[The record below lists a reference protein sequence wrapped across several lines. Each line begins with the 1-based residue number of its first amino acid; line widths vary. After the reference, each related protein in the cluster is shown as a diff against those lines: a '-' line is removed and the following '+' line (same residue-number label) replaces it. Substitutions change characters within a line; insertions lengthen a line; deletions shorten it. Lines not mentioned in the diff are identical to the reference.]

1 MSRRYVE
8 VALPPPLPRELTYA
22 VPGEAIG
29 DVRPGTVVLVPV
41 QNRLVTGFVVGDT
54 EPAASLSPGKI
65 RDLVQVLDA
74 DSPLTPE
81 VVDLCRWMASYYGA
95 QIGSALA
102 AALPPGVKLT
112 TQRRVQLAN
121 GAPPPVEEGLGARI
135 AEELSAGA
143 LKVTTLR
150 RRLGRHGLEQALRRM
165 QRSGRI
171 DILPVL
177 EDAEV
182 SVRRE
187 QRVRVTDGKFA
198 AATLPELDRRAPK
211 QASCLRHVLERG
223 SEPKKAL
230 VASGFGYAILRGL
243 GSRGLIETVEE
254 EIVRDPL
261 AHLDGLADEPLE
273 PNPDQ
278 QAVLEPVLEA
288 LGKRIYFPA
297 LLQGVTGSGKTL
309 VYLRAAEQALRLG
322 RGAIILVPEIALAW
336 QMVRRFKGRFGD
348 RVAVLHSQLS
358 KGERYDTWRRLRR
371 GEQRLVIGPR
381 SAVLAPVADLGLV
394 VVDEEHDGS
403 YNQDDLENRHALS
416 YSARDVALVRARM
429 AGAAVLLGSAT
440 PSLESYWN
448 ALSGKYRTLSLPR
461 RVDGRPLPEITVVDM
476 RREPFQRR
484 KTALF
489 SKVLRQKIHDR
500 LERGERIILL
510 QNRRGFAPVV
520 QCRDCGETVQCTHCR
535 VCLTLHRSRSEELR
549 CHYCDYRRPVPAT
562 CPGCGSEEVRETGIG
577 TQQVESALLEQFP
590 GIRVIRMDVDTTG
603 WKGAHDRLVER
614 FRAGEADV
622 LLGTQMVAKGL
633 DFPEVTLVGVI
644 SADTGLHL
652 PDFRAAERSFQL
664 MTQVAG
670 RSGRGDRLGEVVVQT
685 RLPEE
690 RSLIAAARQDFTG
703 FAEEEL
709 AQRREAGFPPFGRLL
724 LLRWRGPVQDQVEAA
739 ARRGTG
745 MLSRSLPAGGAV
757 LGPAP
762 APLAL
767 LRGNHRWQALLQGPS
782 ARLLRDWVGPV
793 IDPMRESA
801 GTHGVALTLVVDP
814 QNTM

>member
-22 VPGEAIG
+22 VPGESIG

-41 QNRLVTGFVVGDT
+41 NNRLVTGFVIGDT
-54 EPAASLSPGKI
+54 EPSGSLSPEKI

-81 VVDLCRWMASYYGA
+81 VVDLCRWMASYYRA
-95 QIGSALA
+95 PIGSALA
-102 AALPPGVKLT
+102 AALPPGVRLT
-112 TQRRVQLAN
+112 TQRRVQLAA
-121 GAPPPVEEGLGARI
+121 GPPPPVGDGLDSRI
-135 AEELSAGA
+135 GGELSAGA

-150 RRLGRHGLEQALRRM
+150 SRLGRNGLEKTLRRM
-165 QRSGRI
+165 QRAGQI

-187 QRVRVTDGKFA
+187 QRVRVTDAKSA
-198 AATLPELDRRAPK
+198 AATLPELTRRAPR
-211 QASCLRHVLERG
+211 QASCLRYVLERG
-223 SEPKKAL
+223 TESKKTL
-230 VASGFGYAILRGL
+230 VANGFGYGVLRGL

-254 EIVRDPL
+254 EILRDPL
-261 AHLDGLADEPLE
+261 AHLDDLEDEPLE

-278 QAVLEPVLEA
+278 QAVLDPVLEA
-288 LGKRIYFPA
+288 LEKRAYFPA

-309 VYLRAAEQALRLG
+309 IYLRAAEQSLRLG

-371 GEQRLVIGPR
+371 GDQRLVIGPR
-381 SAVLAPVADLGLV
+381 SAILAPVADLGLV

-403 YNQDDLENRHALS
+403 YNQDDLENRHALC

-429 AGAAVLLGSAT
+429 AGATVLLGSAT

-448 ALSGKYRTLSLPR
+448 ARSRKYRALSLPR
-461 RVDGRPLPEITVVDM
+461 RVDDRPLPDITVVDM

-484 KTALF
+484 KKALF
-489 SKVLRQKIHDR
+489 SKVLREKIQER
-500 LERGERIILL
+500 LKRRERIILL

-535 VCLTLHRSRSEELR
+535 VCMTLHRGAAEELR
-549 CHYCDYRRPVPAT
+549 CHYCDYRRPVPPN
-562 CPGCGSEEVRETGIG
+562 CPGCGSEEIRETGIG
-577 TQQVESALLEQFP
+577 TQQVEGALLEQFP

-603 WKGAHDRLVER
+603 WKGAHDRLAER
-614 FRAGEADV
+614 FRSGEADV

-664 MTQVAG
+664 LTQVAG
-670 RSGRGDRLGEVVVQT
+670 RSGRGDRRGEVVVQT
-685 RLPEE
+685 RLPED
-690 RSLIAAARQDFTG
+690 RSLAAAARQDFAA

-709 AQRREAGFPPFGRLL
+709 SQRREAGFPPFGRLL
-724 LLRWRGPVQDQVEAA
+724 LLRWRGPEQFQVEAA
-739 ARRGTG
+739 AHRGTG
-745 MLSRSLPAGGAV
+745 MLAGSRPAGGAV

-762 APLAL
+762 APLAQ

-782 ARLLRDWVGPV
+782 ARVLKDWTDPV

-801 GTHGVALTLVVDP
+801 GTHGVALSLVVDP